1 MSISEAFVR
10 AHIDKWTKAWNSRNL
25 AAVLAMYSDNV
36 EFASPKIKIVMPKKT
51 EAIAK
56 GKEELEQYW
65 SVALKKYQQLHF
77 TPVTFAINS
86 NDECFFEYVSSLNGQ
101 KERVIEKFQFS
112 PNNGLIVKSS
122 AFYGV

>member
-10 AHIDKWTKAWNSRNL
+10 EHIDKWTKAWNSRNL

-36 EFASPKIKIVMPKKT
+36 EFASPKIKIVIPKKT

-86 NDECFFEYVSSLNGQ
+86 NDECFLNTPRHLTARRSALL
-101 KERVIEKFQFS
+101 KNFS
-112 PNNGLIVKSS
+112 FHLIT
-122 AFYGV
+122 A